1 MSRKQVTLAQ
11 EESRKK
17 LHERI
22 ETFENNTNSNT
33 IEVHRV
39 TPFKIPTFVSVG
51 STGNTSAGRNS
62 LNRYLRATGFSGLEV
77 EISKETKVFYSFFE
91 KEPIL
96 SRSVMSL
103 PVKVPGKDKLEYVE
117 VPVLDESERAR
128 DSPIKLPTWV
138 LPGFKTNGKETQMYP
153 EINVPKSGLTYD
165 LFPFPAEPECNDEKQ
180 TVTYTK
186 TKNGLPLLKTE
197 LEKELAIGIVF
208 VRFRKLNG
216 KVRTMYGTSNT
227 GFIPK
232 KMHPKNSNQ
241 EGSRQAGEDQVK
253 MFDIGIQQWR
263 SCRYMCGMSIG
274 TDDMVIDYTS

>member
-1 MSRKQVTLAQ
+1 MSRNQVTLAQ

-77 EISKETKVFYSFFE
+77 EISKETKVFFE

-186 TKNGLPLLKTE
+186 TKNGLPLLQTE

-216 KVRTMYGTSNT
+216 KVRTMYGTSNL

-241 EGSRQAGEDQVK
+241 EGSKQAGMDQVK